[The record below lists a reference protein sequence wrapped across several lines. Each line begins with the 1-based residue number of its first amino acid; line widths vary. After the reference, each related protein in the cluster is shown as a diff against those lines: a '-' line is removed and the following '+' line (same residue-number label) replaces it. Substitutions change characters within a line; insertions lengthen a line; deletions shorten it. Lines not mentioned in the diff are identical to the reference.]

1 MAEQRQFT
9 KPSTVRLVLVN
20 PELGDAGQQGT
31 FGQRPGVYKEEIDV
45 ATIVTRTNNK
55 NADGSPIY
63 TKQIVRFEGKS
74 SIPSDGNATYFDE
87 NTRTTKNRY
96 RQGDALAG
104 QDGLFVYD
112 YGDGTGDPVKIG
124 EVIANGSNAD
134 GALQVEPT
142 RLATDLEKQNLN
154 GQIRLSQST
163 QINSV
168 MDEFPQGEQDQ
179 DALNDIGGTERN
191 DPSPVDPEQ
200 TAKPLPS
207 NEQPSPFKGF
217 AQPAEGWRYPLNL
230 DPSKQDTLKIV
241 AYERKPRGFSGGA
254 QNAASGFL
262 ARRDTSNLGTPKGT
276 ILLPINGRI
285 TDNSSVDYG
294 DNTMNALEALAA
306 GAAFQLVTEKETVSE
321 SGVGKQLRDAFENL
335 SVNRTALE
343 GLVGSAAAAK
353 ALNAISGTNQ
363 TANTIASRLSGTIL
377 NPNLELLFKGPQL
390 RNFPFSYLFLPREKG
405 EADQVIG
412 IIRTLKENMVPRI
425 ESNFF
430 LKSPNIFKI
439 EYLKNSSPHPFL
451 NRIKLCALRS
461 CNVDYAPLGT
471 YATFTDGMPHAIRM
485 TLSFTELD
493 PVYNEDYGESA
504 GTGSDLGSSNASLI
518 GY

>member
-9 KPSTVRLVLVN
+9 KPSEVKLVDTITVY
-20 PELGDAGQQGT
+20 GGAGSLSPDTG
-31 FGQRPGVYKEEIDV
+31 GVKKNISV
-45 ATIVTRTNNK
+45 STIVTRTNGK

-63 TKQIVRFEGKS
+63 TKQVIRFDNKS
-74 SIPSDGNATYFDE
+74 SIPQDGNATYFDE

-96 RQGDALAG
+96 RSGDALAG
-104 QDGLFVYD
+104 QDALVVYD
-112 YGDGTGDPVKIG
+112 YGDGTGDPVRIG
-124 EVIANGSNAD
+124 DVIANGSNAD
-134 GALQVEPT
+134 GALRLDPT
-142 RLATDLEKQNLN
+142 SKATDLEKKNLL
-154 GQIRLSQST
+154 GPIIESQKT

-168 MDEFPQGEQDQ
+168 MDEFPQGELDQ
-179 DALNDIGGTERN
+179 KALNELGGTGRN
-191 DPSPVDPEQ
+191 DPSVSTEDVS
-200 TAKPLPS
+200 KPLPS

-217 AQPAEGWRYPLNL
+217 AQPAEGWKYPLDL

-294 DNTMNALEALAA
+294 DNTLNALEALAA
-306 GAAFQLVTEKETVSE
+306 GAAFQAVTEKETVSK

-343 GLVGSAAAAK
+343 GLVGSAAAAA

-390 RNFPFSYLFLPREKG
+390 RNFPFSYLFLPRQKD
-405 EADQVIG
+405 EADQVVG